1 MKEYNSPVQAMYDQ
15 RKNFVVVSL
24 TGITGSGCSQF
35 ADIMSREFSEWSDDA
50 NMRTLE
56 EIDAQCNHGDKE
68 ERVFYKEFKTCYD
81 FCNSNYEPFVIIK
94 YKNVVVLYLMWYY
107 AKANVSFDV
116 FISSLKLILEMKFR
130 HSTTGCDIHYKFD
143 NTFSE
148 DVIRSWG
155 FEESIYQKI
164 RDVLNDTGMDS
175 ISRKNNENN
184 ELAYYYFSPKFSES
198 CEKMYEELKTRDY
211 YSKNLFVHRIASAI
225 RAVGNPEA
233 DYDSFKDTKDTA
245 HVFDLVD
252 LINKIIKG
260 YHILWPDRPRRF
272 VIDSIRNS
280 MEILYL
286 RERYNAFFSIAI
298 HNDGRERETLL
309 DKIRPYVQ
317 DDELVKRV
325 CKNIMRLSFTENKH
339 DDFESGKL
347 YSPDLSRCVS
357 ESELHINFNKKK
369 AFLGTDTD
377 SINDT
382 GSLTFY
388 SFAEQWM
395 KFYSLICRPGII
407 TPSKDERSMSIAL
420 VAKFNSGCISRQVGC
435 AIVDKENAV
444 LSIGWNDPPSSQLPC
459 NLRYV
464 DELLE
469 RHDEKQEDYRE
480 YSRFELLDNTPYSIK
495 DKEGNTLWTEH
506 GFCGCIRHEV
516 SPESIDNIKKAG
528 LKYPYCFRTRYN
540 RYKGQKDNVN
550 TRSLHAEENTMLRIS
565 KRGGIGMDG
574 GTMYVTASPCIL
586 CSKKAYQIGIRN
598 IVYLDPYTDIAPDL
612 ILHCGFD
619 QPRLRPFSGAIGN
632 TFNKLYQP
640 FLPFKDELKIY
651 NDIFNEG
658 GEQ

>member
-35 ADIMSREFSEWSDDA
+35 ADIMSKQFSEWSNDTYI
-50 NMRTLE
+50 RTIQ
-56 EIDAQCNHGDKE
+56 EIDTQCNHGNKD

-81 FCNSNYEPFVIIK
+81 FCYSNYEPFIIIK
-94 YKNVVVLYLMWYY
+94 YKNVIVLYLMLYY
-107 AKANVSFDV
+107 AKANVSFDE
-116 FISSLKLILEMKFR
+116 FISSLKQILENKFR
-130 HSTTGCDIHYKFD
+130 HSTTGGDIDYEYD
-143 NTFSE
+143 NTFQE
-148 DVIRSWG
+148 AAIRSWG
-155 FEESIYQKI
+155 FDDSFYHTI
-164 RDVLNDTGMDS
+164 RDLLNDTQLDQ
-175 ISRKNNENN
+175 ISRKNNIYK
-184 ELAYYYFSPKFSES
+184 ELASYFFSPEFSES
-198 CEKMYEELKTRDY
+198 CDKMFHDLKTRDY
-211 YSKNLFVHRIASAI
+211 YSKNFFVHRLASAI
-225 RAVGNPEA
+225 RAVGNPA
-233 DYDSFKDTKDTA
+233 TMYDSFKNTKDTT
-245 HVFDLVD
+245 HVFNLVD

-260 YHILWPDRPRRF
+260 YHIQYPDSPRRF
-272 VIDSIRNS
+272 VIDSVRNS

-286 RERYNAFFSIAI
+286 RERYNSFYSIAI
-298 HNDGRERETLL
+298 HNDGRELETLRE
-309 DKIRPYVQ
+309 KITSYVQ
-317 DDELVKRV
+317 DAELVKKI
-325 CKNIMRLSFTENKH
+325 CENIMNLSFTEKKH
-339 DDFESGKL
+339 EDFESGKL
-347 YSPDLSRCVS
+347 YSPDLNRCVS

-369 AFLGTDTD
+369 AFINNDNYG
-377 SINDT
+377 INDKE
-382 GSLTFY
+382 SLTFY
-388 SFAEQWM
+388 SYAEQWM

-420 VAKFNSGCISRQVGC
+420 VAKYNSGCISRQVGC

-464 DELLE
+464 DELIQ
-469 RHDEKQEDYRE
+469 RHDEKQEDYSE
-480 YSRFELLDNTPYSIK
+480 YSRFELLDNNTYSIK
-495 DKEGNTLWTEH
+495 DKEGKTLWTDH
-506 GFCGCIRHEV
+506 GFCGCIKHEV

-540 RYKGQKDNVN
+540 RYRGQKDNVN

-565 KRGGIGMDG
+565 KKGGIGLDG

-586 CSKKAYQIGIRN
+586 CSKKAYQIGIKE

-619 QPRLRPFSGAIGN
+619 QPKLRPFSGAIGN

-640 FLPFKDELKIY
+640 FLPYKDELKIY

-658 GEQ
+658 GDQ